1 MPATTEI
8 EVFNFE
14 GNLEKGF
21 SDWFASKTVTL
32 YTANSIEVLP
42 DSYIAPTVSING
54 ATGKTIQKPSGDNE
68 YSQYTFDVAFR
79 IETERGEGTP
89 SQTAEIATRH
99 AEVVAICRRWL
110 AVSNA
115 RGNIDSYFP
124 LYQIDTLTPGSS
136 ERDVSDDDDSDVT
149 ILNYSGQFTILTT
162 AFPV

>member
-1 MPATTEI
+1 M
-8 EVFNFE
+8 
-14 GNLEKGF
+14 
-21 SDWFASKTVTL
+21 
-32 YTANSIEVLP
+32 
-42 DSYIAPTVSING
+42 
-54 ATGKTIQKPSGDNE
+54 
-68 YSQYTFDVAFR
+68 AFR